1 MHRFYPTRLA
11 FSWLLIAG
19 VSAVSAEQTF
29 RFNVFG
35 LFHPI
40 ELIVHPVAGEVL
52 SLRAGEQTII
62 LEGPQPARLTF
73 QEDAVRCETADGI
86 VRAARVYI
94 TGRGG
99 PTKFHLE
106 VPGKIARLFRGH
118 LDVSA
123 ASNSLMA
130 VVSMDP
136 ETATAS
142 IVAAESPPG
151 ALLEALRAQA
161 VATRS
166 YLRAAGNRHDRF
178 DFCDTTHCQYLREPP
193 PPGNPAW
200 QATVSTRYLVITY
213 DGAALEALYSRSC
226 GGRTHSLK
234 EVGLAARGYPYYS
247 VTCRTC
253 ARSPEA
259 WESSLP
265 LADAHALLT
274 QTGFESARLGITRVL
289 GWSAVPSNRYRVRRE
304 GEMVQLRGQ
313 GTGHGVGLC
322 QRGAQSMA
330 AGGSS
335 FLEILQHYFPG
346 TTVSGRPVRP

>member
-19 VSAVSAEQTF
+19 VSSVSAQQTF

-35 LFHPI
+35 LFHPT
-40 ELIVHPVAGEVL
+40 ELIVYPAAGEVL

-62 LEGPQPARLTF
+62 LEGLQTARLTF
-73 QEDAVRCETADGI
+73 QKGAVRCETADRI
-86 VRAARVYI
+86 ARAPSVSV
-94 TGRGG
+94 TGRVG
-99 PTKFHLE
+99 PAAFQLE
-106 VPGKIARLFRGH
+106 VPGAIARQFRGS
-118 LDVSA
+118 LDVFMA
-123 ASNSLMA
+123 GNSLIA
-130 VVSMDP
+130 VVAMDP
-136 ETATAS
+136 ETAIAS

-151 ALLEALRAQA
+151 ASLEALRAQA

-193 PPGNPAW
+193 PPGHPTW
-200 QATVSTRYLVITY
+200 QATVSTRELVITY

-234 EVGLAARGYPYYS
+234 EVGLAAREYPFYS
-247 VTCRTC
+247 VTCRPC

-259 WESSLP
+259 WERSLP
-265 LADAHALLT
+265 LSDAHALLT

-322 QRGAQSMA
+322 QRGAQAMA

-346 TTVSGRPVRP
+346 TTVSGRPLRP

>member
-1 MHRFYPTRLA
+1 
-11 FSWLLIAG
+11 
-19 VSAVSAEQTF
+19 
-29 RFNVFG
+29 
-35 LFHPI
+35 
-40 ELIVHPVAGEVL
+40 
-52 SLRAGEQTII
+52 
-62 LEGPQPARLTF
+62 
-73 QEDAVRCETADGI
+73 
-86 VRAARVYI
+86 
-94 TGRGG
+94 
-99 PTKFHLE
+99 
-106 VPGKIARLFRGH
+106 
-118 LDVSA
+118 
-123 ASNSLMA
+123 MA
-130 VVSMDP
+130 VVTMDS

-151 ALLEALRAQA
+151 ASLEALRAQA

-166 YLRAAGNRHDRF
+166 YLRSAGNRHDRF

-200 QATVSTRYLVITY
+200 QATVSTRDLVITY

-234 EVGLAARGYPYYS
+234 EVGLAAREYPYYS
-247 VTCRTC
+247 VTCRPC

-259 WESSLP
+259 WERSLP
-265 LADAHALLT
+265 LSDAHALLT
-274 QTGFESARLGITRVL
+274 QTGFESARLGITRLL

-346 TTVSGRPVRP
+346 TTVSGRPLRP